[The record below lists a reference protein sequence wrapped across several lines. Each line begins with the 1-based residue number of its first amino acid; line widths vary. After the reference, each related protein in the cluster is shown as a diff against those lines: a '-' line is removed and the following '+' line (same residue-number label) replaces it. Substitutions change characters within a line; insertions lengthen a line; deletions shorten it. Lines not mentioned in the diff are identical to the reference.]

1 MNPNENDWFTK
12 DRSETASNRKPDRH
26 LPNNSRVTVANPA
39 LGINVYSGAISKE
52 EGKKYIDTL
61 ESKLSGQG
69 RYRWNGAR
77 VTSSSEV
84 DSSARNALDFK
95 INSTGLGPRNE
106 ENAELYDVHEAVFQA
121 VRQCVDDYGRY
132 WGVGIA
138 SYEAFNFV
146 KYDGPGTHFKVHAD
160 HGPTYVCTISVVVYL
175 NDDYEGGEIWFPRMD
190 GLSIKPKAGDIVVFP
205 STYIY
210 EHASQDMVSG
220 IKYAVVIMTDYNDR
234 GDVNHKVSPI
244 ITEYKLKY

>member
-1 MNPNENDWFTK
+1 MNDWFTK
-12 DRSETASNRKPDRH
+12 DRSETSANRMPDRTATTN
-26 LPNNSRVTVANPA
+26 PSITVSNPA
-39 LGINVYSGAISKE
+39 LGINVYSGAITKE
-52 EGKKYIDTL
+52 QGQSYINTL
-61 ESKLSGQG
+61 EEKLSGQG

-77 VTSSSEV
+77 VTSSAEV
-84 DSSARNALDFK
+84 DIQARNAQDFK

-106 ENAELYDVHEAVFQA
+106 HNAELYDVHEAVFQA

-160 HGPTYVCTISVVVYL
+160 HGPTYVCTISVCVYL

-210 EHASQDMVSG
+210 EHASQDMISG
-220 IKYAVVIMTDYNDR
+220 VKYAVVIMTDYNDR

>member
-1 MNPNENDWFTK
+1 MNDWFTK
-12 DRSETASNRKPDRH
+12 DRSETSANRMQDRTAID
-26 LPNNSRVTVANPA
+26 SSKITVSNPA

-52 EGKKYIDTL
+52 EGQSYIDTL
-61 ESKLSGQG
+61 ESKLTGEG
-69 RYRWNGAR
+69 RYRWNGAM
-77 VTSSSEV
+77 VTTSSDV
-84 DSSARNALDFK
+84 DLGARNAQDFK
-95 INSTGLGPRNE
+95 INSTGFGPRNAQ
-106 ENAELYDVHEAVFQA
+106 NAELYDVHEAVFQA

-160 HGPTYVCTISVVVYL
+160 HGPTYVCTISVCVYL

-210 EHASQDMVSG
+210 EHASQDMISG
-220 IKYAVVIMTDYNDR
+220 IKYSVVIMTDYNDR
-234 GDVNHKVSPI
+234 DDVNHKVSPVI
-244 ITEYKLKY
+244 QEYKLKY